1 MRYLLTLHI
10 DEAAREEMAPDAL
23 QESVARWGRFDRD
36 AAEAG
41 VLIACEALQPAATA
55 TTIRHR
61 ASEPPLVTDGPFAET
76 KEQIGGFVL
85 LDCADL
91 DEAMRWARRVPVEAP
106 WAIEVRPIIDYAAV
120 SAVGSDDEKR
130 LAVGRGR

>member
-10 DEAAREEMAPDAL
+10 DEAAREEMAPDGL
-23 QESVARWGRFDRD
+23 HEGVARWGRFDRE

-91 DEAMRWARRVPVEAP
+91 DEAMRWARKVPVEAP
-106 WAIEVRPIIDYAAV
+106 WAIEVRPVMDYAAASAAASIDEMRV
-120 SAVGSDDEKR
+120 AVGGER
-130 LAVGRGR
+130 